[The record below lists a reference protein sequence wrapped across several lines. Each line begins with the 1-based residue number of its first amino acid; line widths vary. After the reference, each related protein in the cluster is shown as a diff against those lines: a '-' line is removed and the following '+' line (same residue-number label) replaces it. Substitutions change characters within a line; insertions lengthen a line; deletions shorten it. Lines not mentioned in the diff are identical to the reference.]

1 MQNQG
6 KATLPTLLM
15 SVFLVP
21 HDGARLIGITWSL
34 EYEMMFYLAFAAIAS
49 VGVWGPATLNSIGVP
64 QLEPF
69 ILGFVLNLHVGEFM
83 LGMVAAWL
91 IQRDF
96 RLRRPGL
103 LLAAALL
110 AGALFAVYETRFLPL
125 DQTLRSVTVTYG
137 VIAATIVLAVV
148 QTELRYP
155 IRIPGWLNLLGA
167 ASYAIYLTHYLVVS
181 LAVVVARHVP
191 ALATIPA
198 PLLLLVRWGERG
210 RYSPSWSS
218 GRWSCAAPIA
228 SCPNFLRNTSTVRA
242 TVRSRSVSS
251 DAPRSSNSASCGGAG
266 LDTSDESATPMRRA
280 GVRRRLRSVW
290 SSSRATP

>member
-1 MQNQG
+1 
-6 KATLPTLLM
+6 
-15 SVFLVP
+15 
-21 HDGARLIGITWSL
+21 
-34 EYEMMFYLAFAAIAS
+34 
-49 VGVWGPATLNSIGVP
+49 VP
-64 QLEPF
+64 QIEPL

-110 AGALFAVYETRFLPL
+110 AGALFAVYETRCLPL
-125 DQTLRSVTVTYG
+125 DQTLCSVTVTYG

-198 PLLLLVRWGERG
+198 PLLLLVLLPIGLTPGILLHWFVER
-210 RYSPSWSS
+210 PLLVTF
-218 GRWSCAAPIA
+218 AA
-228 SCPNFLRNTSTVRA
+228 
-242 TVRSRSVSS
+242 
-251 DAPRSSNSASCGGAG
+251 
-266 LDTSDESATPMRRA
+266 
-280 GVRRRLRSVW
+280 RLRKREPHVEGEPPVMPNV
-290 SSSRATP
+290 AVG